1 MDSGIRFYSIGVV
14 VQDKELDSWDVF
26 VYPVEKLPTGLG
38 GLKSSEKLTFNIKD
52 INDKS
57 IALELEKSFTIK
69 ASWMSFGQY
78 NRASAPDIRRGETVL
93 LIRFGGEDDFYWI
106 PLFSEFNFRKKEQVM
121 YFFSNKDGVPEQE
134 EDLSNNGY
142 YFTADTINKQ
152 FMLHTSNN
160 DGEQATFDV
169 VVDGGEGKIIMKDG
183 AENQTVFDSVNASY
197 SANFNKDITH
207 TSGETMNFKTANEMN
222 LNVDVQMNLNFKG
235 IAISN
240 GSDELITV
248 LEELLDAILQEKHIG
263 NLGAPTQLD
272 PGSMS
277 KYQMIKQKITKFKG

>member
-1 MDSGIRFYSIGVV
+1 MDSGIRFYSVGIV
-14 VQDKELDSWDVF
+14 VQDKELDSWDVL

-38 GLKSSEKLTFNIKD
+38 DMKESEKLKYDIKD
-52 INDKS
+52 MNDNNIS
-57 IALELEKSFTIK
+57 LEIEKSFTIK

-78 NRASAPDIRRGETVL
+78 NRASAPDVCRGETVIL
-93 LIRFGGEDDFYWI
+93 VRFGGEDDFYWI

-121 YFFSNKDGVPEQE
+121 YFFSNKDAVPEDESQLGE
-134 EDLSNNGY
+134 QGY

-152 FMLHTSNN
+152 FLLHTSDN
-160 DGEQATFDV
+160 DGESAKFDLA
-169 VVDGGEGKIIMKDG
+169 VDGATGQIIMKDG
-183 AENQTVFDSVNASY
+183 NENKTVFDSVNSSY
-197 SANFNKDITH
+197 NAEFQKDITH
-207 TSGETMNFKTANEMN
+207 KSGETMNLITANEMN
-222 LNVDVQMNLNFKG
+222 LNVDEQMNLNFKG

-272 PGSMS
+272 PGSMA
-277 KYQMIKQKITKFKG
+277 KYNQIKQKITKFKG